1 MSTAICDASRSL
13 ASDEAMR
20 RAALGSS
27 AVLLLITDRDDP
39 AGADRRLNA
48 VYAACKQKVR
58 PQKCICPSWKT
69 AQHIVC

>member
-13 ASDEAMR
+13 ASKEAMR

-39 AGADRRLNA
+39 ALVDRRLTDI
-48 VYAACKQKVR
+48 YRACKQKV
-58 PQKCICPSWKT
+58 
-69 AQHIVC
+69 